1 MRLLPIP
8 IGRHESLIYYEQG
21 IIMKRRDVL
30 FALTIVLAIL
40 AFSLHRYASPTAT
53 TQAGAIAALKQAEEW
68 VKWVSQVQLAAL
80 GVLIYIILEKD
91 SLRLRALSRFIQTV
105 AVTGLISLASS
116 IFLSSWL
123 LSSLVSNAIRI
134 HAKGNDPVPDVKYDV
149 YEQPAF
155 GWLDWPTL
163 GNFLSSVHWLWACG
177 LIALATTIVGLL
189 LTRNDDPTS
198 AGAQPGSQQD
208 AAR

>member
-1 MRLLPIP
+1 MKHRDI
-8 IGRHESLIYYEQG
+8 LI
-21 IIMKRRDVL
+21 
-30 FALTIVLAIL
+30 ALAIVLAVFAL
-40 AFSLHRYASPTAT
+40 SLYRYASPSPT

-80 GVLIYIILEKD
+80 GVLIYIILEKE
-91 SLRLRALSRFIQTV
+91 SLRMRALSRFIQTV

-123 LSSLVSNAIRI
+123 LSSLISNAIRI
-134 HAKGNDPVPDVKYDV
+134 HATSNDSVPSAKYDV

-177 LIALATTIVGLL
+177 LVALATTIVGLL
-189 LTRNDDPTS
+189 LKRSDEHTLAD
-198 AGAQPGSQQD
+198 AQTDSQQD
-208 AAR
+208 PAR

>member
-1 MRLLPIP
+1 
-8 IGRHESLIYYEQG
+8 
-21 IIMKRRDVL
+21 MKRRDILIALAIV
-30 FALTIVLAIL
+30 FAVLAL
-40 AFSLHRYASPTAT
+40 SLHRYASPVPT

-80 GVLIYIILEKD
+80 GVLIYIILEKE
-91 SLRLRALSRFIQTV
+91 SLRIRALSRFIQAV

-123 LSSLVSNAIRI
+123 LSSLISNAIRI
-134 HAKGNDPVPDVKYDV
+134 HTKSNDLVPSVKYDV

-163 GNFLSSVHWLWACG
+163 GNLLSSVHWLWACG
-177 LIALATTIVGLL
+177 LIALAATIVGLL
-189 LTRNDDPTS
+189 LKRDVQHTS
-198 AGAQPGSQQD
+198 TDAQPGSQQE

>member
-1 MRLLPIP
+1 
-8 IGRHESLIYYEQG
+8 
-21 IIMKRRDVL
+21 MKCRDVL
-30 FALTIVLAIL
+30 LALGIVIAIL
-40 AFSLHRYASPTAT
+40 AFSLNRYAIPVAT
-53 TQAGAIAALKQAEEW
+53 TQAGAIAALKQTEEW
-68 VKWVSQVQLAAL
+68 VKWVSQVQLAGL
-80 GVLIYIILEKD
+80 GVLIYIILDKE

-123 LSSLVSNAIRI
+123 LSSLISNAIRI
-134 HAKGNDPVPDVKYDV
+134 HAAPPGSVLSVKYDV

-189 LTRNDDPTS
+189 LMRNDQHTS
-198 AGAQPGSQQD
+198 ADAQPGSQQD
-208 AAR
+208 AAQ